1 MKKFNFL
8 KIVEILLAVLT
19 AGKAIHDEFKG
30 PDIKLNRDGEGDGEG
45 LPPNEN
51 TDPQNPNY
59 PPKK

>member
-8 KIVEILLAVLT
+8 KIVKIVLAVLT
-19 AGKAIHDEFKG
+19 AGKVIHDEVVSNK
-30 PDIKLNRDGEGDGEG
+30 KEGDKIE
-45 LPPNEN
+45 PPIDN